1 MLSSSRISPS
11 PILNHCIPP
20 INDDGEVVPVSS
32 TLLSDFTKLVPYATT
47 TKLVYKYEHELNGL
61 LKELDGINRGDAEVR
76 GKRKEVIKA
85 VEGFG
90 GSRAC
95 CW

>member
-1 MLSSSRISPS
+1 M
-11 PILNHCIPP
+11 
-20 INDDGEVVPVSS
+20 
-32 TLLSDFTKLVPYATT
+32 PYATT

-61 LKELDGINRGDAEVR
+61 PKELDGIDCGDAEVR
-76 GKRKEVIKA
+76 GKRKEVIKT